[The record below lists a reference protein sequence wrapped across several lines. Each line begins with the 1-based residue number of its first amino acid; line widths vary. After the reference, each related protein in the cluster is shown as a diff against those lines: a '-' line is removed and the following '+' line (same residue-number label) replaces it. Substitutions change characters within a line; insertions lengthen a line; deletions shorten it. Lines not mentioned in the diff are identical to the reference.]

1 MSTIQDTFL
10 TDSAI
15 MIRLHEVA
23 NLPVR
28 QARMIVRDFN
38 LDIVADRRFA
48 AEETLAL
55 RHGLVSTL
63 GQMQQ
68 QHEDIVTLLSLLR
81 LDRSSERDLKSLR
94 RALNQHDDFE
104 AFIAA

>member
-1 MSTIQDTFL
+1 MSTTQDTFL
-10 TDSAI
+10 SDSAI

-23 NLPVR
+23 RLPIR

-55 RHGLVSTL
+55 RHGLISTL
-63 GQMQQ
+63 GEMQQ
-68 QHEDIVTLLSLLR
+68 QHEDIVTLLSILR
-81 LDRSSERDLKSLR
+81 LDRASDTDLRALR
-94 RALNQHDDFE
+94 RALNRHDVFE
-104 AFIAA
+104 SELAA